1 MSSLGLDAPMLQMLV
16 TGSAGTSHATEHEKS
31 INLQYEFEGMYRMGP
46 LLKDLGTTQH
56 FQPKILL
63 TIDDNV
69 AVSAGLSP
77 KTRSVLEDL
86 MNERRRS
93 AAKQPP
99 KIEEITEE
107 DQEKEATEKD
117 VSKDTTAQDK
127 DIANGATEETI
138 FETDED
144 LAKKHSPHSPLNKPT
159 ETDDPTSEVEELSPS
174 THHTRTIEITL
185 RADSEFFNLLTKEL
199 SSIDKIEA
207 RQKALLTT
215 EVRNLGSKVVS
226 VTRPSHSSSQ
236 SDLYAWREI
245 FSLYRDAAV
254 FFANTER
261 HRGARTAVQARE
273 RIQWFTDQL
282 AKTPVTRKFK
292 NKESVV
298 LLGKFME
305 INTSLLRTLL
315 FQEMNSTATQ
325 KILKKFDKRTSLTY
339 FYFLFGSGC

>member
-31 INLQYEFEGMYRMGP
+31 INLQYEFEGMYRTGP
-46 LLKDLGTTQH
+46 LLRDLGTTQH

-99 KIEEITEE
+99 KIEEITDE
-107 DQEKEATEKD
+107 DQEKEAMEKD
-117 VSKDTTAQDK
+117 VSKDPMAPEDK

-144 LAKKHSPHSPLNKPT
+144 LAKKHSPHSPLNKPL
-159 ETDDPTSEVEELSPS
+159 ETDDQTSEVEELSPS
-174 THHTRTIEITL
+174 THHSRTIE
-185 RADSEFFNLLTKEL
+185 
-199 SSIDKIEA
+199 KIEA

-339 FYFLFGSGC
+339 FYFLFGSGG

>member
-1 MSSLGLDAPMLQMLV
+1 MRRVLIYNMNLKVWCRIRAASNAFI
-16 TGSAGTSHATEHEKS
+16 GT
-31 INLQYEFEGMYRMGP
+31 L
-46 LLKDLGTTQH
+46 QH

-77 KTRSVLEDL
+77 KTRSLLEDL

-93 AAKQPP
+93 EREQLP
-99 KIEEITEE
+99 KIQEITEE
-107 DQEKEATEKD
+107 ETTKEDVATDTPVPESEH
-117 VSKDTTAQDK
+117 VS
-127 DIANGATEETI
+127 NGTTEEETM

-144 LAKKHSPHSPLNKPT
+144 LAKHSPLDVIKDT
-159 ETDDPTSEVEELSPS
+159 ESEDVPLESS
-174 THHTRTIEITL
+174 THHPRTIEITL

-215 EVRNLGSKVVS
+215 EVQSLGSKVVS
-226 VTRPSHSSSQ
+226 VTRPSRPSSQ

-245 FSLYRDAAV
+245 FSLYHDAAV

-273 RIQWFTDQL
+273 RIQWFSEQL
-282 AKTPVTRKFK
+282 QKNPITRKFK
-292 NKESVV
+292 NKESQR
-298 LLGKFME
+298 LLGEFME
-305 INTSLLRTLL
+305 INTTLLRTLL

-339 FYFLFGSGC
+339 FP